1 MHTLTSIRD
10 NEGARKRRKT
20 VGRGIGSGHG
30 KTSCRGGKGQ
40 TARSGVAINGFEGG
54 QNPIYRRLP
63 KRGFKSHLKVPT
75 FEMDFNTVQRF
86 IDSGCYKSGDKIDRT
101 SLIEKGIISKST
113 EAVVVLN
120 NGELKVSL
128 HFAVTKATAKAKAA
142 IEAAGGSVTFE

>member
-1 MHTLTSIRD
+1 MHTLTTIRD
-10 NEGARKRRKT
+10 NHGARKRAKT

-75 FEMDFNTVQRF
+75 YEMDFYKVNQLVENGV
-86 IDSGCYKSGDKIDRT
+86 IKSGDKIDRNI
-101 SLIEKGIISKST
+101 LLEKGVIAKSV
-113 EAVVVLN
+113 ESVVLLN
-120 NGELKVSL
+120 NGELKMPM
-128 HFAVTKATAKAKAA
+128 HFAVTKATEKAKAA
-142 IEAAGGSVTFE
+142 VEAVGGTITFE

>member
-1 MHTLTSIRD
+1 MHTLTTIRD
-10 NEGARKRRKT
+10 NEGARKRAKT

-75 FEMDFNTVQRF
+75 YEMDFYAVNRLVEDGIF
-86 IDSGCYKSGDKIDRT
+86 KAGEKIDRAV
-101 SLIEKGIISKST
+101 LVEKGIIAKSI

-120 NGELKVSL
+120 NGKLSSGM
-128 HFAVTKATAKAKAA
+128 HFAVTKATVGAKAA

>member
-1 MHTLTSIRD
+1 MHTLTTIRD
-10 NEGARKRRKT
+10 NEGARKRAKT

-75 FEMDFNTVQRF
+75 YEMDFFAVNRLVENGVF
-86 IDSGCYKSGDKIDRT
+86 KSGEKIDRAI
-101 SLIEKGIISKST
+101 LVEKGIIAKSI

-120 NGELKVSL
+120 NGKLAAPL
-128 HFAVTKATAKAKAA
+128 HFAVTKATVGAKAA